1 MYKLVKTSFTT
12 DRLEIINNNLKPGNF
27 KFSPKLTRK
36 TGKISNKLYY
46 TILVLSMKTE
56 KDTPFP
62 IDLHIEFR
70 ATFEFQDIEDET
82 NVMNFLKLQAVH
94 IMYPYLRTIT
104 TNLTVTAMMNPII
117 LPVVDVS
124 KLFVEGNEASLV
136 N

>member
-1 MYKLVKTSFTT
+1 MWI
-12 DRLEIINNNLKPGNF
+12 E
-27 KFSPKLTRK
+27 
-36 TGKISNKLYY
+36 
-46 TILVLSMKTE
+46 LVLSMKNE
-56 KDTPFP
+56 KDNPFP

-70 ATFEFQDIEDET
+70 ATFEFHDIEDET

-117 LPVVDVS
+117 WPVVDVS
-124 KLFVEGNEASLV
+124 KLFVEGNETSLI